1 MSAGEVETIQI
12 LWVAFVL
19 SVVAVVF
26 DVRSRQIP
34 DSLSVCLLG
43 LALVATGFHLHSVN
57 WLSLVLG
64 MVLGFGSGL
73 ILFRMGGFGGGD
85 VKLLASLG
93 AVLGFRDELI
103 VMLYV
108 ALVGGLLAL
117 VALLRGQRE
126 YAYAPAI
133 ALGLL
138 SFILKG
144 YWR

>member
-1 MSAGEVETIQI
+1 MNLIS
-12 LWVAFVL
+12 
-19 SVVAVVF
+19 
-26 DVRSRQIP
+26 
-34 DSLSVCLLG
+34 G
-43 LALVATGFHLHSVN
+43 LALGFV
-57 WLSLVLG
+57 
-64 MVLGFGSGL
+64 SGL

-93 AVLGFRDELI
+93 AVLGLRDELT
-103 VMLYV
+103 VMFYV
-108 ALVGGLLAL
+108 AVVGGMLAL

-126 YAYAPAI
+126 YAYGPAI